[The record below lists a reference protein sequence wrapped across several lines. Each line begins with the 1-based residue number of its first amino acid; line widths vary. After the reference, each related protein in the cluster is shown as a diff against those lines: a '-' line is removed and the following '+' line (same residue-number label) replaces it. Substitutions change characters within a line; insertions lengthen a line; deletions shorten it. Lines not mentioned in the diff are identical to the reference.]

1 MRKFEIYTYLLIF
14 QYGDESL
21 CKRLGFDGLWQD
33 MVVGESGMCELVS
46 LGLYKGYKTNQE

>member
-21 CKRLGFDGLWQD
+21 CKRLGFDGLWQG

-46 LGLYKGYKTNQE
+46 LGLYKGYTTNQE